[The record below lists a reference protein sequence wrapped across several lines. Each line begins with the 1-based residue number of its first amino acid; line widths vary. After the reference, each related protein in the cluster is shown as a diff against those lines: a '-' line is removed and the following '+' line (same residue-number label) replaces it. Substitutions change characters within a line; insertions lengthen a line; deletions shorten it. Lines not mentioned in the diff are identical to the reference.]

1 MFKDRIDA
9 GIQLAESLQH
19 FKDEDVIV
27 LAIPRGGLP
36 LGAIVAKKLNAPL
49 DVVLSKKIGH
59 PYHKE
64 YAIGAVS
71 LENIVL
77 TDARGATKSYIKEE
91 IARIR
96 KKLKQRYNLF
106 YEKKSPK
113 SLKNKVVII
122 VDDGIATGS
131 TILATAELVRQKNP
145 KKVIVAIPVAP
156 ASAIKKLENNPNLD
170 EVVCLEIPYDFQAV
184 GQFYI
189 DFPQLT
195 DQQAIQWLEKSNKE
209 K

>member
-96 KKLKQRYNLF
+96 KKLKQCYNLF